1 MIEKPSSGRAQIFKT
16 GNNLEIQIPTKKS
29 WPGIIF
35 LSLWLCGWL
44 VGEIF
49 SIRQL
54 IIDETPLFTNLF
66 LLIWVIFW
74 TIGGAAALFTL
85 LWLIAGIEIIK
96 VENGIFEIQK
106 KILGWIRTKEYQISE
121 IRVLSVNPLAEGS
134 VTWGKGGN
142 GNTNTLK
149 FDTGSIKFCYGAK
162 TLKFGAGID
171 QAEGQVLIDY
181 FKLNSNFKPE
191 NFE

>member
-1 MIEKPSSGRAQIFKT
+1 MIEKPSSGRAKIFKT

-44 VGEIF
+44 AGEIF

-54 IIDETPLFTNLF
+54 VIDETPLFTNLF
-66 LLIWVIFW
+66 LLFWVIFW

-85 LWLIAGIEIIK
+85 LWLIAGTEIIK
-96 VENGIFEIQK
+96 VENGILEIQK
-106 KILGWIRTKEYQISE
+106 KTLGWIRRKKYQIPE
-121 IRVLSVNPLAEGS
+121 IRGLSVNPLAEGS
-134 VTWGKGGN
+134 VTWGKNGN

-149 FDTGSIKFCYGAK
+149 FDTGIIKFGYGAK